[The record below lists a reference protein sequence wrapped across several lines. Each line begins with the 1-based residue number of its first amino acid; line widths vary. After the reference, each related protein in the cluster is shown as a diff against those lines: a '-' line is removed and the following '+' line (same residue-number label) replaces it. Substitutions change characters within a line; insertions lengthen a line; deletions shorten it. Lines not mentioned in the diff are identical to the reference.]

1 MSPVLRALDRH
12 FFAPARLS
20 DLALLRIACVG
31 GSLLSFPPLWAVL
44 HYAQVDPSQ
53 FLPLPAMKVLMLP
66 LGGWGVR
73 PEPMFLHAVWLGT
86 LVVGVTALVGL
97 YTRLSLFLFAAGY
110 ALVAVHFYAF
120 GVIHH
125 TEAIP
130 IIVLALLAVS
140 PSGAALSVDAV
151 LGRLRSAPERGRF
164 EPRPATPPVSSFARW
179 PLRNAQWLLAMAY
192 LSAGLSKLVNGGL
205 AWFNGYTLVYYATM
219 DGLLWGAPLAPA
231 LTGHPGVAALFS
243 IGAVAVE
250 LTFWLAIVF
259 PRLVPLFLLGGTAM
273 HLSIYLVQRAPFFQ
287 FIFLY
292 TAFFE
297 CLRLSFQQ
305 ATSGT
310 AGAPPAKW
318 TVIYDGLC
326 PLCIRTMS
334 ILDALDSRHRLAY
347 LDLEADRSR
356 LAGVAPVVSADEAR
370 AAMHVVSPDGH
381 AYRGFFAFRQLAR
394 IAPPLWPL
402 LPLLYLPFAATIGPR
417 LYDEVAGHRTRHL
430 CRAESCAA

>member
-1 MSPVLRALDRH
+1 LSPVFRALDRH

-20 DLALLRIACVG
+20 DLALLRIVCVG
-31 GSLLSFPPLWAVL
+31 GALLAFPPLWAVL

-53 FLPLPAMKVLMLP
+53 YQPLPAMKVLMLP

-73 PEPMFLHAVWLGT
+73 PDAMFLHAVWLGT
-86 LVVGVTALVGL
+86 QVVGVTALVGL
-97 YTRLSLFLFAAGY
+97 YTRPSLFLFTAGY
-110 ALVAVHFYAF
+110 ALLSVHFYAF

-130 IIVLALLAVS
+130 IIVLALLVVS
-140 PSGAALSVDAV
+140 PSGAALSVDAL
-151 LGRLRSAPERGRF
+151 LGRLRGAAERRRF
-164 EPRPATPPVSSFARW
+164 EPRPEMPAESSFARW
-179 PLRNAQWLLAMAY
+179 PLRNTQWLLAMAY

-205 AWFNGYTLVYYATM
+205 AWFNGYTLVYYAAM

-231 LTGHPGVAALFS
+231 LVGHPMVASLFS
-243 IGAVAVE
+243 IGAVALE

-259 PRLVPLFLLGGTAM
+259 PRLVPLFVLGGTAL

-292 TAFFE
+292 VAFIE
-297 CLRLSFQQ
+297 SLRQ
-305 ATSGT
+305 ASLR
-310 AGAPPAKW
+310 ALPRVAAAPPGKW

-326 PLCIRTMS
+326 PLCIRTMT
-334 ILDALDSRHRLAY
+334 IFDALDIRHRLAY

-356 LAGVAPVVSADEAR
+356 LAALAPGVSAEAAR
-370 AAMHVVSPDGH
+370 AAMHVVSSDGQAH
-381 AYRGFFAFRQLAR
+381 RGFFAFRQLAR
-394 IAPPLWPL
+394 ILPPLWPL
-402 LPLLYLPFAATIGPR
+402 VPLLYLPLAAAVGPR
-417 LYDEVAGHRTRHL
+417 LYDAVARNRTRHL